1 MGDHNLYKLYR
12 NKNLTLTRVSKKLYF
27 QNYFEENL
35 NNIKNI

>member
-12 NKNLTLTRVSKKLYF
+12 NKNLTLTRVGKKLYF
-27 QNYFEENL
+27 QNYFQENL